1 MLIGVETLAAN
12 KREAKCRLVTRGRG
26 RSFCLSPGHGS
37 ILNLNASHTSY
48 FYILTRRIRI
58 IIRIRIDISV
68 VSGIPPDIS
77 TVFEHTM
84 GVAPVSVR
92 IFLLCF
98 LSSLSSQGSSA
109 PIQSSVTGSLSPSLN
124 GFVLVHG

>member
-1 MLIGVETLAAN
+1 MQACHQ
-12 KREAKCRLVTRGRG
+12 REREVLLLVTCSRQHFKFKRVPY
-26 RSFCLSPGHGS
+26 F
-37 ILNLNASHTSY
+37 ILLHTY
-48 FYILTRRIRI
+48 TQDQDNYQDLPL
-58 IIRIRIDISV
+58 IRIRIDHSV
-68 VSGIPPDIS
+68 FSGIPPDIS